1 MTAELTFLQ
10 RLSLGADADERAIR
24 RAYARELKL
33 IDQEADPAGF
43 QSLREAYETALYWVR
58 HKEEFEDEEEIGDYS
73 APPELDAPIGLD
85 LAQPAPLQAPS
96 PSPPQPVY
104 EAANQAPA
112 NLRQEQIDIDHDA
125 QAEAVF
131 ADFLQRATAIV
142 HERPVTPDAPWRR
155 ELRASLDD
163 PRLINIIARETFER
177 RVADLLVSGWRPGH
191 EALLVAAVNTFGWS
205 GDRRRVFGLGRP
217 GALLDAAIDERATFD
232 LQPDAQRDDQRRLI
246 ERLRDPKPP
255 GTRELVRNSATL
267 ETLIARFP
275 TWLALITDVDNI
287 VRWREQ
293 NDQLP
298 PWRRQLTFTGVRK
311 PAEHSYEHQK
321 KGFINWGW
329 VIVLGLVALI
339 RFLAHDGGDDASRPD
354 EASKYF
360 NRGTQQLNNDDAT
373 GAIANFT
380 RVLELK
386 PDDAQAHGNRAAAY
400 LATGQHRLA
409 SEDIE
414 KMAALDAKNPLLD
427 RLRGVLAL
435 RTGHYNEAIDAFTRA
450 LELAPNHDMMLLS
463 RAQAYTSNGELDKAL
478 ADIDE
483 TLKVSK
489 KPGAAPY
496 MLRMKIFSKQNNDA
510 GALAQIEPMLAAAP
524 ADTDAYIAAAE
535 LHMRL
540 NQRELARTLLDRGV
554 VAAPDAAIY
563 LYRAEVRPR
572 SDKPGRQQ
580 DIDSGIALAPH
591 SVYANRLR
599 AELEADNG
607 RYDDALATLTNI
619 LEDNKAYGPLTLVLV
634 DRGVV
639 HIKMDNRPLANADF
653 EQARK
658 AAKTATQLNS
668 VAWEMATRNVALPTA
683 LSIINEAL
691 EKKPDYYAAIDS
703 KAFILLRLG
712 QYREAIE
719 QYDEALRLQ
728 PKLAQSLFG
737 RGIAK
742 RRAGQRASDDA
753 DLKAARAVH
762 PDIDAEFAAMGM
774 RP

>member
-1 MTAELTFLQ
+1 MTTEFTFLQ
-10 RLSLGADADERAIR
+10 RLSLSGDADERAIR

-43 QSLREAYETALYWVR
+43 QSLREAYETALYWAR
-58 HKEEFEDEEEIGDYS
+58 HKEEFVAEEFAD
-73 APPELDAPIGLD
+73 APTQPELEAAVGMD
-85 LAQPAPLQAPS
+85 LAQPAPIQVPAPR
-96 PSPPQPVY
+96 PPDY
-104 EAANQAPA
+104 AAADHPPA
-112 NLRQEQIDIDHDA
+112 NPPRERLDTDHDA
-125 QAEAVF
+125 LAEAVF
-131 ADFLQRATAIV
+131 ADFLRRAAAIA
-142 HERPVTPDAPWRR
+142 HERPITPDLPWQR

-163 PRLINIIARETFER
+163 PRLINIVARETFER
-177 RVADLLVSGWRPGH
+177 RVADLLVSGWRPGL

-205 GDRRRVFGLGRP
+205 GDRRRVFSLGRS
-217 GALLDAAIDERATFD
+217 GAILDAAIDERATFD

-293 NDQLP
+293 NDKLP

-311 PAEHSYEHQK
+311 PAGHSYEHQK
-321 KGFINWGW
+321 KSTINWGW

-360 NRGTQQLNNDDAT
+360 NHGTQQLNNDDAT

-400 LATGQHRLA
+400 LATGQDRLA

-463 RAQAYTSNGELDKAL
+463 RAQAYTSIGELDKAL

-510 GALAQIEPMLAAAP
+510 RALAQIEPMLAAAP

-619 LEDNKAYGPLTLVLV
+619 LKDNKAYGPPTLVLV

-639 HIKMDNRPLANADF
+639 HIKMGNQPLANADF

-691 EKKPDYYAAIDS
+691 EKEPDYYAAIDS

-742 RRAGQRASDDA
+742 RRAGQRASDDT
-753 DLKAARAVH
+753 DLKAARAVQ

>member
-1 MTAELTFLQ
+1 MTTELTFLQ
-10 RLSLGADADERAIR
+10 RLSLSGDADDRAIR

-43 QSLREAYETALYWVR
+43 QSLREAYETALYWAR
-58 HKEEFEDEEEIGDYS
+58 HKEEFEAEEF
-73 APPELDAPIGLD
+73 ADAPTQLALEAGVGSD
-85 LAQPAPLQAPS
+85 LAQPAPIQVPAPR
-96 PSPPQPVY
+96 PPDYAAADQPPANPPQ
-104 EAANQAPA
+104 ERLDTDN
-112 NLRQEQIDIDHDA
+112 DA
-125 QAEAVF
+125 LAEAVF
-131 ADFLQRATAIV
+131 ADFLRRAAAIA
-142 HERPVTPDAPWRR
+142 HERPITPDLPWQR

-163 PRLINIIARETFER
+163 PRLINIVARETFER

-205 GDRRRVFGLGRP
+205 GDRRRVFSLGRS
-217 GALLDAAIDERATFD
+217 GAILDAAIDERATFD
-232 LQPDAQRDDQRRLI
+232 LQPDAQQDDQRRLI
-246 ERLRDPKPP
+246 ERLRAPKPP

-287 VRWREQ
+287 VRWRER
-293 NDQLP
+293 NDKLP

-311 PAEHSYEHQK
+311 PAEHSYEQQK
-321 KGFINWGW
+321 KSTINWGW

-489 KPGAAPY
+489 KPGAPPY

-639 HIKMDNRPLANADF
+639 HIKMGNRPLANADF

-737 RGIAK
+737 RCIAK
-742 RRAGQRASDDA
+742 RRAGQRASDDT
-753 DLKAARAVH
+753 DLKAARAVQ

>member
-1 MTAELTFLQ
+1 
-10 RLSLGADADERAIR
+10 
-24 RAYARELKL
+24 
-33 IDQEADPAGF
+33 
-43 QSLREAYETALYWVR
+43 
-58 HKEEFEDEEEIGDYS
+58 
-73 APPELDAPIGLD
+73 
-85 LAQPAPLQAPS
+85 
-96 PSPPQPVY
+96 
-104 EAANQAPA
+104 
-112 NLRQEQIDIDHDA
+112 
-125 QAEAVF
+125 
-131 ADFLQRATAIV
+131 
-142 HERPVTPDAPWRR
+142 
-155 ELRASLDD
+155 
-163 PRLINIIARETFER
+163 
-177 RVADLLVSGWRPGH
+177 
-191 EALLVAAVNTFGWS
+191 
-205 GDRRRVFGLGRP
+205 
-217 GALLDAAIDERATFD
+217 
-232 LQPDAQRDDQRRLI
+232 LI

-293 NDQLP
+293 NDKLP

-311 PAEHSYEHQK
+311 PAGHSYEQQK
-321 KGFINWGW
+321 KSTINWGW

-400 LATGQHRLA
+400 LATGQDRLA

-463 RAQAYTSNGELDKAL
+463 RAQAYTSIGELDKAL

-563 LYRAEVRPR
+563 LYRSEVRPR

-619 LEDNKAYGPLTLVLV
+619 LKDNKAYGPLTLVLV

-639 HIKMDNRPLANADF
+639 HIKMGNQPLANADF

-742 RRAGQRASDDA
+742 RRAGQRASDDT
-753 DLKAARAVH
+753 DLKAARAVQ

>member
-33 IDQEADPAGF
+33 IDQEADPADF

-191 EALLVAAVNTFGWS
+191 EALLVAAVNTFCWAD
-205 GDRRRVFGLGRP
+205 DRRRVFNLGRS
-217 GALLDAAIDERATFD
+217 GAMLDAAIDERATFD
-232 LQPDAQRDDQRRLI
+232 LQPDAQREGQRQLI

-255 GTRELVRNSATL
+255 GTRELVRQGATL

-298 PWRRQLTFTGVRK
+298 AWRRKLTFTGLRK
-311 PAEHSYEHQK
+311 PADQPYGHQK

-329 VIVLGLVALI
+329 VVVLGLIALI
-339 RFLAHDGGDDASRPD
+339 RFLAHDGSGNSSTPD
-354 EASKYF
+354 EATKYF
-360 NRGTQQLNNDDAT
+360 NRGTQQLNDDDAA
-373 GAIANFT
+373 GAVASFT

-386 PDDAQAHGNRAAAY
+386 PNDTRAHGNRAAAY
-400 LATGQHRLA
+400 LATGQDKLA

-414 KMAALDAKNPLLD
+414 KMAALDARNPLLD

-435 RTGHYNEAIDAFTRA
+435 RASHYNDAIGAFTRA

-463 RAQAYTSNGELDKAL
+463 RAQAYVNVGELDKAL

-483 TLKVSK
+483 AIKVTK
-489 KPGAAPY
+489 HPGAAPY
-496 MLRMKIFSKQNNDA
+496 MLRIKIFSKQNDNA
-510 GALAQIEPMLAAAP
+510 KALAQIEPMLATAP
-524 ADTDAYIAAAE
+524 VDADAYIAAAE

-540 NQRELARTLLDRGV
+540 NQREQARALLDRGV

-563 LYRAEVRPR
+563 LYRAQVRPR
-572 SDKPGRQQ
+572 SDKTGRQQ

-591 SVYANRLR
+591 SVHASRLR
-599 AELEADNG
+599 ADLEVDNG
-607 RYDDALATLTNI
+607 KYGDAISTLSKVLN
-619 LEDNKAYGPLTLVLV
+619 DGKAYGALRLAQV
-634 DRGVV
+634 DRALI
-639 HIKMDNRPLANADF
+639 HMKMGNQALANTDF

-658 AAKTATQLNS
+658 TAKTASELNS
-668 VAWEMATRNVALPTA
+668 MAWELAIRNVALPTA
-683 LSIINEAL
+683 LSIIDEAL
-691 EKKPDYYAAIDS
+691 EKQPGTYAFIDT
-703 KAFILLRLG
+703 KGFILLRLG
-712 QYREAIE
+712 RYRESIE
-719 QYDEALRLQ
+719 QYDAALNLQ
-728 PKLAQSLFG
+728 PKQAISLFG

-742 RRAGQRASDDA
+742 LRAGHRASDDA
-753 DLKAARAVH
+753 DLKAARAVQ
-762 PDIDAEFAAMGM
+762 PDIDAEFAEMGM